1 MDENTFLCCSQSSG
15 DLWRVDLRQGPSQ
28 VKCHKWEGVEDGR
41 TVGQWASDFSFG
53 EKCTAGVIV
62 RMSDKGHVIVS
73 DLRQPDTWVKKA
85 DIRESQTEVLQIKVG
100 NTGYCPCFV
109 LIKLF
114 ILSRCCRGTT
124 RYCPCFM

>member
-1 MDENTFLCCSQSSG
+1 MDPRFYYTDNCEDRICGLDFMDENTFLCCSQSSG

-53 EKCTAGVIV
+53 EKGTAGVIV

-100 NTGYCPCFV
+100 SQAIA
-109 LIKLF
+109 LILF
-114 ILSRCCRGTT
+114 
-124 RYCPCFM
+124 